1 MHDNIKDRISKW
13 IVSVICKLDDYDK
26 ELVQEGMNIFSD
38 IKAQGLEHC
47 GVTPG
52 FYRVK
57 IGSDSVLMPFYI
69 WDKINGFMIAQRDSQ
84 GAGSK
89 IDAIKAIRQFVQ
101 DRYGYLPG
109 LKEAKDAVENREN
122 FPAK

>member
-1 MHDNIKDRISKW
+1 MNNNINDRISKW
-13 IVSVICKLDDYDK
+13 IVSVICKLDGYDK
-26 ELVQEGMNIFSD
+26 ELIQEGMNIFSD
-38 IKAQGLEHC
+38 IKSQGLEHC
-47 GVTPG
+47 GTTPG

-57 IGSDSVLMPFYI
+57 IGSDSVLIPFYM
-69 WDKINGFMIAQRDSQ
+69 WDKINGFMIT
-84 GAGSK
+84 GCNK